1 MKTLTLLA
9 TIIFTFLLK
18 GSTLAQSTSD
28 RERDSLRKAF
38 RDQYKGLKG
47 LPPNVAKEGDKEI
60 RVKDGKIH
68 FGSDVTG
75 HNREVDREINY
86 INPSKATMIDPRMAE
101 NNKERAA
108 KSAKK
113 ILQKTKNNI
122 STSTTNQ
129 VPNVQ
134 KNKSKSEM
142 RMDEIRKN
150 LKTKQ

>member
-1 MKTLTLLA
+1 MKTITLLT
-9 TIIFTFLLK
+9 TIIFTILLK

-28 RERDSLRKAF
+28 RESDSLGKII

-47 LPPNVAKEGDKEI
+47 LPPNVAKAGEKEI
-60 RVKDGKIH
+60 KVKDGKIH

-75 HNREVDREINY
+75 HNRDVDREKKY
-86 INPSKATMIDPRMAE
+86 INPSKASMIDPRMAE
-101 NNKERAA
+101 YDKERAA

-113 ILQKTKNNI
+113 ISQKTKNTI
-122 STSTTNQ
+122 STSTPNQ

-142 RMDEIRKN
+142 KMDEIRKK